1 MKTITLYTVSPAGG
15 EEEEYGRMEK
25 FAEEVN
31 RFYKKFNNLKVEI
44 TAYGM
49 TLPVKKDGKYAV
61 KVVQTPVAA
70 HVRKS
75 ALCCIIFFCK
85 KEEVSEEEM
94 NLLIR
99 GLMQMKKAEI
109 MVYFKPNE
117 DMQPVRNDIM
127 KRIVRIDEKM
137 GVPREDRKRLSDM
150 AKNFINLGCAYDREN
165 RLKDA
170 EGAYKEALVI
180 QRKLS
185 KADEETY
192 LPDLALPYHNLGTLY
207 YRTNRLKEAEVMYTE
222 ALGIRK
228 KLLEKKGDAYL
239 PLVAASGLNMGALYM
254 RSNRLEDAEK
264 IYQEVLEIREKLAA
278 QSPENDG
285 VQLQLADIY
294 GNMGSMYSRMK
305 RTEDAETYFR
315 KSLEIEE
322 KLLEKRKNGREESS
336 GAQNAQEQNL
346 QIQRESFD
354 QELKKKAALV
364 SNTLGVLCLNQNRRE
379 EAEKMYLLSYELYT
393 GLAEK
398 KADEFE
404 PPLAM
409 VSFNLGN
416 IYRGMKQPEKAAP
429 YMEKTWD
436 ICSARK
442 DSNSMCKQ
450 IYDSM
455 SEALKE
461 ASQKQ
466 AEIAGLLKKQGKEYH
481 DSGRYE
487 DAIKSYQQAAGLY
500 RGMDQAEY
508 QSEAAL
514 LYNELGMLNWD
525 TNQLEEAEASYKAAL
540 EIYRKLA
547 EKDETRLPDAAV
559 ASYNL
564 GRFRQETRDEDVNE
578 YLREAFEIAGKCREY
593 SEQCRD
599 IYENLEDEPLYE
611 EENRISDDDV
621 NPGKEDMADG
631 RAADGTETA
640 PAGADGIEADSAA
653 ADSTEADSEAADGAE
668 AGDKAAAA
676 EQDSDKKSWWQKF
689 WKK

>member
-25 FAEEVN
+25 FTEELN
-31 RFYKKFNNLKVEI
+31 RFYRKFNNLKVEI

-61 KVVQTPVAA
+61 KVIQTPVTA
-70 HVRKS
+70 HVRRS
-75 ALCCIIFFCK
+75 ALCCIIFFCRK
-85 KEEVSEEEM
+85 DEVSVEEM

-99 GLMQMKKAEI
+99 NLTQLKKAEI

-127 KRIVRIDEKM
+127 KRIVCIDEKM

-150 AKNFINLGCAYDREN
+150 AKNFINLGCVYDREN
-165 RLKDA
+165 RLKEA

-180 QRKLS
+180 QRKLA

-207 YRTNRLKEAEVMYTE
+207 YRTNRLKEAETMYTE
-222 ALGIRK
+222 ALSIRK
-228 KLLEKKGDAYL
+228 KLLEEKGDIYL
-239 PLVAASGLNMGALYM
+239 PLVAASGINMGALYI
-254 RSNRLEDAEK
+254 RTDRLEEAEK

-278 QSPENDG
+278 QSPEDDV

-294 GNMGSMYSRMK
+294 GNMGSMYSKMK
-305 RTEDAETYFR
+305 RVEEAEEKFR
-315 KSLEIEE
+315 KSLEIEQ
-322 KLLEKRKNGREESS
+322 KLLEKRRDGKEADRKED
-336 GAQNAQEQNL
+336 
-346 QIQRESFD
+346 FD
-354 QELKKKAALV
+354 LELKKKAAVV
-364 SNTLGVLCLNQNRRE
+364 SNTLGVLYLNQNRRE
-379 EAEKMYLLSYELYT
+379 DAEKMYLLSYGLYS
-393 GLAEK
+393 GLAEEK
-398 KADEFE
+398 KDEFE

-416 IYRGMKQPEKAAP
+416 IYRGMNQPDQAAP
-429 YMEKTWD
+429 YLEKTWD

-442 DSNSMCKQ
+442 DSNSLCKQ

-455 SEALKE
+455 NEAVQA
-461 ASQKQ
+461 ASKKQ
-466 AEIAGLLKKQGKEYH
+466 AEIAGLLKKQGKEHH
-481 DSGRYE
+481 DNGRYE
-487 DAIKSYQQAAGLY
+487 DAIKSYQQAAQLY
-500 RGMDQAEY
+500 GGMDQTEY

-525 TNQLEEAEASYKAAL
+525 TNQLEEAENSYQAAL

-547 EKDETRLPDAAV
+547 KDDETRLPDAAV

-564 GRFRQETRDEDVNE
+564 GRFRQETKGEDVNE
-578 YLREAFEIAGKCREY
+578 YLREAFEIAGKCREH

-599 IYENLEDEPLYE
+599 IYENLEDEPLY
-611 EENRISDDDV
+611 DY
-621 NPGKEDMADG
+621 DMAD
-631 RAADGTETA
+631 TETVDN
-640 PAGADGIEADSAA
+640 GMTSD
-653 ADSTEADSEAADGAE
+653 
-668 AGDKAAAA
+668 AAA
-676 EQDSDKKSWWQKF
+676 EENGVAEESSAAEEDGAAKEGSVAEEGDATEDGDMAEADEQSAGKKNWWQKL

>member
-1 MKTITLYTVSPAGG
+1 MKTITLYMVSPAGG

-25 FAEEVN
+25 FTEELN
-31 RFYKKFNNLKVEI
+31 RFYRKFNNLKVEI

-61 KVVQTPVAA
+61 KVVQTPVTP

-85 KEEVSEEEM
+85 KEEVSGEEM

-99 GLMQMKKAEI
+99 NLMQLKKAEI

-150 AKNFINLGCAYDREN
+150 AKNFINMGCVYDRQN
-165 RLKDA
+165 RLQDA

-185 KADEETY
+185 KVDEETY

-207 YRTNRLKEAEVMYTE
+207 YRTNRLKEAEIMYKE

-228 KLLEKKGDAYL
+228 KLLEKKGDMYL

-254 RSNRLEDAEK
+254 RSNRLEEAEK
-264 IYQEVLEIREKLAA
+264 IYQEVLEIREKLAK
-278 QSPENDG
+278 QSPENDN
-285 VQLQLADIY
+285 VQMQLADIY
-294 GNMGSMYSRMK
+294 GNMGSMYSKMK
-305 RTEDAETYFR
+305 HMEEAEEKFR

-322 KLLEKRKNGREESS
+322 KLLEKRKNSAEEKCSEVQEER
-336 GAQNAQEQNL
+336 AEKQEQNI
-346 QIQRESFD
+346 QIQREPFD
-354 QELKKKAALV
+354 LELRKKAAMV
-364 SNTLGVLCLNQNRRE
+364 SNTLGVLCLNQSRRE
-379 EAEKMYLLSYELYT
+379 EAEKMYLLSCELYT
-393 GLAEK
+393 GLAAE

-409 VSFNLGN
+409 VCFNLGN
-416 IYRGMKQPEKAAP
+416 IYRGMNQPEKAAP

-436 ICSARK
+436 ICSARR
-442 DSNSMCKQ
+442 DSSQVCKQ

-455 SEALKE
+455 NKALQE
-461 ASQKQ
+461 ASRKQ
-466 AEIAGLLKKQGKEYH
+466 AEIAGLLKKQGREHH
-481 DSGRYE
+481 DNGRYE
-487 DAIKSYQQAAGLY
+487 DAVKSYQQAAQLY
-500 RGMDQAEY
+500 AGMDQTEY

-514 LYNELGMLNWD
+514 LYSELGLLNWD
-525 TNQLEEAEASYKAAL
+525 TNQLEEAENSYKAAL

-547 EKDETRLPDAAV
+547 EEDETRLPDAAV

-564 GRFRQETRDEDVNE
+564 GRFRQETKDEDVNE

-599 IYENLEDEPLYE
+599 IYENLEDEPLY
-611 EENRISDDDV
+611 
-621 NPGKEDMADG
+621 GYDMAETGEDNEDKG
-631 RAADGTETA
+631 TATGDAMAVDGTATVDD
-640 PAGADGIEADSAA
+640 AGK
-653 ADSTEADSEAADGAE
+653 ADGAGETDGEPTADGELE
-668 AGDKAAAA
+668 AD
-676 EQDSDKKSWWQKF
+676 EQETGKKSWWQKL

>member
-25 FAEEVN
+25 FTEELN
-31 RFYKKFNNLKVEI
+31 RFYRKFNNLNVEI
-44 TAYGM
+44 MAYGM
-49 TLPVKKDGKYAV
+49 TLPVKKDGTYAV
-61 KVVQTPVAA
+61 KVVQTPVMP

-85 KEEVSEEEM
+85 KEEVSGEEM

-99 GLMQMKKAEI
+99 NLTQLKKAEI

-127 KRIVRIDEKM
+127 KKIVRIDEKM

-150 AKNFINLGCAYDREN
+150 AKNFINMGCVYDRQN
-165 RLKDA
+165 RLQDA

-185 KADEETY
+185 KVDEETY

-207 YRTNRLKEAEVMYTE
+207 YRTNRLKEAEVMYRE

-228 KLLEKKGDAYL
+228 KLLEKKGDMYL

-254 RSNRLEDAEK
+254 RSNRPEEAEK
-264 IYQEVLEIREKLAA
+264 IYQEVLEIREKLAE
-278 QSPENDG
+278 QSPENDD
-285 VQLQLADIY
+285 VQMQLADIY
-294 GNMGSMYSRMK
+294 GNMGSLYSKMK
-305 RTEDAETYFR
+305 RMEEAEEKFR

-322 KLLEKRKNGREESS
+322 KLLEKQKNGAEEKGSDV
-336 GAQNAQEQNL
+336 
-346 QIQRESFD
+346 QIQRDLFNL
-354 QELKKKAALV
+354 ELRKKAAMV
-364 SNTLGVLCLNQNRRE
+364 SNTLGVLCLNQSRRE
-379 EAEKMYLLSYELYT
+379 EAEKMYLLSCELYT
-393 GLAEK
+393 GLAAE

-409 VSFNLGN
+409 VCFNLGN
-416 IYRGMKQPEKAAP
+416 IYRGMNQPEKAAP

-436 ICSARK
+436 ICSARR
-442 DSNSMCKQ
+442 DSSQVCKQ

-455 SEALKE
+455 NKALQE
-461 ASQKQ
+461 ASRKQ
-466 AEIAGLLKKQGKEYH
+466 AEIAGLLKKQGREHH
-481 DSGRYE
+481 DNGRYE
-487 DAIKSYQQAAGLY
+487 DAVKSYQQAAQLY
-500 RGMDQAEY
+500 AGMDQREY

-514 LYNELGMLNWD
+514 LYSELGLLNWD
-525 TNQLEEAEASYKAAL
+525 INQLEEAENSYKAAL

-547 EKDETRLPDAAV
+547 AEDETRLPDAAV

-564 GRFRQETRDEDVNE
+564 GRFRQETKDEDVNE

-599 IYENLEDEPLYE
+599 IYENLEDEPLYD
-611 EENRISDDDV
+611 SDIA
-621 NPGKEDMADG
+621 E
-631 RAADGTETA
+631 DGTDNGTEGTA
-640 PAGADGIEADSAA
+640 TGDVMKDNGTAA
-653 ADSTEADSEAADGAE
+653 ADD
-668 AGDKAAAA
+668 
-676 EQDSDKKSWWQKF
+676 EQEISGKKSWWQKL